1 MKRINVVLVSMIVVI
16 VLSAGC
22 NGSSNESSSNSAKS
36 GKSKNEPGI
45 TITLQAEGEVG
56 FKLNGEGT
64 AVIDWGD
71 GSPVE
76 SVEIR
81 NISLKQNAQHTYAQ
95 ASEYTIRVTG
105 ENIKDFLCDKLAIS
119 NLVVNVPTL
128 EKLICRGSEI
138 TSLDMSNCPQL
149 RILVLEYNEKLNSL
163 NISKN
168 SELSTMECCGS
179 KQITG
184 LDLSKN
190 PALGYFKCWGNK
202 ITSLDLSKN
211 TKLVEAY
218 CGINE
223 MSADALNALLKS
235 LHDNDVNAKKII
247 SIADNPGTDDCDKS
261 IAENKG
267 WIVR

>member
-1 MKRINVVLVSMIVVI
+1 MKKINLVLVSLMII
-16 VLSAGC
+16 GLATSC
-22 NGSSNESSSNSAKS
+22 NSGTSNNATN
-36 GKSKNEPGI
+36 KNAPGI

-64 AVIDWGD
+64 ASINWGD

-76 SVEIR
+76 SLEIR
-81 NISLKQNAQHTYAQ
+81 NISLNQNAQHTYAK

-105 ENIKDFLCDKLAIS
+105 ENIKDFLCDKLAIT
-119 NLVVNVPTL
+119 NLTANVPTL
-128 EKLICRGSEI
+128 EKLICRRSEI

-168 SELSTMECCGS
+168 SELSSMECCGS

-190 PALGYFKCWGNK
+190 PALEYFKCWSNK

-247 SIADNPGTDDCDKS
+247 SIADNPGTDECDKS
-261 IAENKG
+261 IAEKKG